1 MVWDIGKISCVLRGL
16 TVAAALLATALPAAA
31 QTYPSRPI
39 TLIVGYSPGGQA
51 DLIAR
56 TVAKRLEETFKVP
69 VVVENRAGAG
79 GMIAAQA
86 VAKAAPDGYTL
97 VLVTDAMMTIDA
109 HLQGAT
115 KFDINASLDPLINM
129 IFAPLFV
136 AVHKDVPADSV
147 KGLAEFGKQKPQ
159 ALSFGTS
166 GASSPH
172 RLAGEI
178 LQKRGGFT
186 MLHVPY
192 KGTAASVADLVGGQI
207 PVVVG
212 AATALQPHAETGK
225 IKILGVT
232 SRERFPSM
240 PNVPAIAETFDGFN
254 VVSYMGLM
262 VPKGTPADVVAL
274 LNKEVNRIVTDPAMK
289 GWMEK
294 QGMIAAG
301 GSPAD
306 FKRQIDADFQSRGEI
321 IRDVGLKSE

>member
-1 MVWDIGKISCVLRGL
+1 LA
-16 TVAAALLATALPAAA
+16 VATGLLATALPAAA
-31 QTYPSRPI
+31 QTYPSRSI
-39 TLIVGYSPGGQA
+39 NLIVGYSPGGQA

-69 VVVENRAGAG
+69 VVVENRPGAG
-79 GMIAAQA
+79 GMIAAQS

-109 HLQGAT
+109 HLQGAN

-166 GASSPH
+166 GASTPH

-192 KGTAASVADLVGGQI
+192 KGTAASVADVVGGQI

-262 VPKGTPADVVAL
+262 VPKGTPADIVGL
-274 LNKEVNRIVTDPAMK
+274 LNKEINGIVNDPAMK

-294 QGMIAAG
+294 QGMIPAG
-301 GSPAD
+301 GAPAD
-306 FKRQIDADFQSRGEI
+306 FRRQIDADFQARGEI
-321 IRDVGLKSE
+321 IRDIGLKSE

>member
-1 MVWDIGKISCVLRGL
+1 M
-16 TVAAALLATALPAAA
+16 
-31 QTYPSRPI
+31 
-39 TLIVGYSPGGQA
+39 
-51 DLIAR
+51 
-56 TVAKRLEETFKVP
+56 
-69 VVVENRAGAG
+69 
-79 GMIAAQA
+79 
-86 VAKAAPDGYTL
+86 
-97 VLVTDAMMTIDA
+97 
-109 HLQGAT
+109 
-115 KFDINASLDPLINM
+115 
-129 IFAPLFV
+129 
-136 AVHKDVPADSV
+136 
-147 KGLAEFGKQKPQ
+147 
-159 ALSFGTS
+159 
-166 GASSPH
+166 
-172 RLAGEI
+172 

-212 AATALQPHAETGK
+212 AATALQPLAETGK
-225 IKILGVT
+225 IKILAVT

-274 LNKEVNRIVTDPAMK
+274 LNKEINGIVADPGMK

-321 IRDVGLKSE
+321 IRDVGLKAE